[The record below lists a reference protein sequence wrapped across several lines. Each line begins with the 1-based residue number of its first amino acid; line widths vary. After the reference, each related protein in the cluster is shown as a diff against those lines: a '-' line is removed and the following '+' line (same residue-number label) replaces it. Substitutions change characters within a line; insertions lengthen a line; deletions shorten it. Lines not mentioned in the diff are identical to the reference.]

1 MKIFATSCLFLIIVG
16 TSPSQRKSVSFERG
30 VSLSVSSAGWETAK
44 FLTVDPELYFVWR
57 DSLPESEAL
66 KPLTDPESQP
76 PGTIIPAVERI
87 LFGAVGGA
95 WRQIVHIPC
104 DSEDEHEAFFR
115 SVFLVN
121 ILYQIDKLFE
131 GDVLSKIAR
140 ENLLALGRSTSYDP
154 PSIFVDLVSSY
165 LLVNS

>member
-1 MKIFATSCLFLIIVG
+1 MNIFATSWLIVNIVG
-16 TSPSQRKSVSFERG
+16 TSPSPRKSVRFDRG
-30 VSLSVSSAGWETAK
+30 VGSSVSSAGRETAT

-57 DSLPESEAL
+57 ESLPESEAL
-66 KPLTDPESQP
+66 KPLTDPDSQP
-76 PGTIIPAVERI
+76 PGTIIPAVEQI

-104 DSEDEHEAFFR
+104 DSEDEHEAFLR

-121 ILYQIDKLFE
+121 ILYQIEELFD
-131 GDVLSKIAR
+131 GDVLSATAR